1 MTRRATA
8 TLELAQLQYEQN
20 VLLLLVFCGKRLVVD
35 RADHVQSM
43 RMFLHRAHLRAVLPS
58 SGRGKSNL
66 LRDLFAL
73 LVIPAGAV
81 SLASS
86 RFVLSANRNER
97 NNETIGGF
105 SSFLIPP
112 SET

>member
-20 VLLLLVFCGKRLVVD
+20 VLLLLVFCGKWLVVD
-35 RADHVQSM
+35 QAGHVQFI
-43 RMFLHRAHLRAVLPS
+43 RMFLHCTHLGAVLPS

-66 LRDLFAL
+66 FRDLFAL
-73 LVIPAGAV
+73 LVIPAGVV
-81 SLASS
+81 SVASS
-86 RFVLSANRNER
+86 GFVLSANANER

-105 SSFLIPP
+105 SGFLIPP
-112 SET
+112 SEI